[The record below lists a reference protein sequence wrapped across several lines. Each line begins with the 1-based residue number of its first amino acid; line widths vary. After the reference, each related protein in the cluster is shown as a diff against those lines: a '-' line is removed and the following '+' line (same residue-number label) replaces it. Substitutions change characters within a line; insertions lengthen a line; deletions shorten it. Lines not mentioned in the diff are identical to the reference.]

1 MIELLAVIEQNISA
15 SLYSPG
21 LPRFAR
27 FTRSAKLAR
36 FARFARPAR
45 FARFARAARFA
56 RFAGP
61 PQFRKVRPRPPMS
74 ARPARLADSS

>member
-1 MIELLAVIEQNISA
+1 MIELLAVIDQNISA

-36 FARFARPAR
+36 FARPAR

-56 RFAGP
+56 RFAGT